1 MEGLVQQTVAK
12 VAIPLL
18 FFSLNTGIIS
28 PCQTFWL
35 WLQIIGWKRAV
46 ATSELQKVLI
56 KIILSTE
63 LLLMLFYTER
73 KNNKNPKTKQHY
85 LQPAIHQIRT
95 FGIPLLPQEEFLN
108 KNKMH
113 FWHDSLEKH
122 VKPLSPLPSW
132 PDSWLPSEQK
142 GL

>member
-1 MEGLVQQTVAK
+1 MEGLVQQTVAE

-18 FFSLNTGIIS
+18 FFLNTGIIS

-73 KNNKNPKTKQHY
+73 KNNKNPKTK
-85 LQPAIHQIRT
+85 
-95 FGIPLLPQEEFLN
+95 
-108 KNKMH
+108 
-113 FWHDSLEKH
+113 
-122 VKPLSPLPSW
+122 
-132 PDSWLPSEQK
+132 
-142 GL
+142 